1 MKLAHWG
8 LAILIAAPAGLA
20 LARQQTDQQTGQ
32 QDVSL
37 AAAARRAREEKKQQ
51 AKSPKV
57 WTNENVPKNPGSV
70 SVVGQLE
77 LTSAAPN
84 PDDAASSDK
93 KPTAPATPAAK
104 TTSTADK
111 KASIEE
117 QLLAA
122 KETLQ
127 TLQNDFDILQRKFT
141 LDQQTYLGKPDYASD
156 KAGGAAL
163 KDEQDQLDAKQQE
176 MMDAQTK
183 IADLQAQLN
192 TLNTDAAAP
201 ASTDAKSPAK

>member
-8 LAILIAAPAGLA
+8 LAILLAAPANLA
-20 LARQQTDQQTGQ
+20 LARGQADQQ
-32 QDVSL
+32 DDSL

-51 AKSPKV
+51 AKSSKV
-57 WTNENVPKNPGSV
+57 WTNDDVPKNPRSV

-77 LTSAAPN
+77 LTSAAPAS
-84 PDDAASSDK
+84 DDAANSDK
-93 KPTAPATPAAK
+93 KSTATETPAAK
-104 TTSTADK
+104 ATSPADK
-111 KASIEE
+111 KAAVEE

-122 KETLQ
+122 KENLQ

-141 LDQQTYLGKPDYASD
+141 LDQQTYYGKPDYASD
-156 KAGGAAL
+156 RTGAAAL

-183 IADLQAQLN
+183 IADLQSQLN
-192 TLNTDAAAP
+192 SLTTDASAP
-201 ASTDAKSPAK
+201 ESTDSKSPAK